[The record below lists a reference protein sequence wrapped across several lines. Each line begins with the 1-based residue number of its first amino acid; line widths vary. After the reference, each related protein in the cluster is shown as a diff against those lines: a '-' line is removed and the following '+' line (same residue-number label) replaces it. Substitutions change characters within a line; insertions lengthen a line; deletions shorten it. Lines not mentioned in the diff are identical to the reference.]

1 MDQIKLTQPLFLCG
15 MMGAGKTTV
24 GKIVAEKT
32 TTDFRDLDDLI
43 EDHAGLSIPDIFDRH
58 GEDYFRD
65 LEQKILIKTSQQM
78 SGVMALG
85 GGALQNQRVVDHL
98 KIYGWLIF
106 LNVPKS
112 VIFDRLAGDENRPML
127 SHGHTSREQLRNTI
141 NTLMNERLPFYN
153 QAQITIDA
161 DRKTPV
167 EVAEKI
173 LTRLTIYEGF
183 NRR

>member
-1 MDQIKLTQPLFLCG
+1 MDKTALNQPLFLCG

-24 GKIVAEKT
+24 GKIVAEKAT
-32 TTDFRDLDDLI
+32 TSFRDLDDLVV
-43 EDHAGLSIPDIFDRH
+43 DQAGMSIPDIFDRH

-65 LEQKILIKTSQQM
+65 LERKILIKTSQQM

-112 VIFDRLAGDENRPML
+112 VILDRLIGGKNRPML
-127 SHGHTSREQLRNTI
+127 SHGTKGREQLRNTI
-141 NTLMNERLPFYN
+141 DTLMNERLPFYN

-161 DRKTPV
+161 DRDPPGD
-167 EVAEKI
+167 VAEKI
-173 LTRLTIYEGF
+173 LTRLAIYEGF